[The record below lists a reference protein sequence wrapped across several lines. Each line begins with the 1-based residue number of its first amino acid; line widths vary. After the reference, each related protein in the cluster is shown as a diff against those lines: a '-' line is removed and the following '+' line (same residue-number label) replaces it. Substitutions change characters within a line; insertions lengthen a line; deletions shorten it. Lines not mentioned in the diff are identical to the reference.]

1 MIDLCQ
7 RKLKQTK
14 KQVELDFVES
24 SRSYIVNPPM
34 KEIANPFLKSEYFE
48 ISNGIIFVSNP
59 DFVRLYIFL
68 IFQTDLKPFA

>member
-34 KEIANPFLKSEYFE
+34 KEIANRKSLLEVR
-48 ISNGIIFVSNP
+48 IF
-59 DFVRLYIFL
+59 
-68 IFQTDLKPFA
+68 